1 MSAGSEDDLI
11 CDFAEYYHVLYWR
24 ELPLKLA
31 ATLAFGLPPDSRSKR
46 RISGIDT
53 PMETLMIAKITDLL
67 ATWIW
72 WNSEDGS
79 HGRNRPKSLVELLT
93 TGKKTEQK
101 HRVFVSGEDFRS
113 EYDRIAGAR

>member
-31 ATLAFGLPPDSRSKR
+31 ATLAIGLPADSRSKR
-46 RISGIDT
+46 RISGIDV
-53 PMETLMIAKITDLL
+53 PIETLLLAKITDLL
-67 ATWIW
+67 ATWVW

-79 HGRNRPKSLVELLT
+79 KGRNRPQSVVAALT
-93 TGKKTEQK
+93 ASNKPEPK
-101 HRVFVSGEDFRS
+101 HRVFRTGNDFRS
-113 EYDRIAGAR
+113 EYDRIAGAK

>member
-46 RISGIDT
+46 RISQVDT
-53 PMETLMIAKITDLL
+53 PIETLLLAKITDLL

-72 WNSEDGS
+72 WNSEDGEK
-79 HGRNRPKSLVELLT
+79 GRNRPQSIVAALT
-93 TGKKTEQK
+93 EDKAPERKY
-101 HRVFVSGEDFRS
+101 RVFRSGDDFRS
-113 EYDRIAGAR
+113 EYDRIAGAG

>member
-46 RISGIDT
+46 RISGMKIST
-53 PMETLMIAKITDLL
+53 ETLMLAKIADLL
-67 ATWIW
+67 SIWLW
-72 WNSEDGS
+72 WNSEDGAK
-79 HGRNRPKSLVELLT
+79 GRNRPQSIVAALT
-93 TGKKTEQK
+93 ADKQPEPK
-101 HRVFVSGEDFRS
+101 HRVFRSGAAFRA
-113 EYDRIAGAR
+113 EYDRIAGGG